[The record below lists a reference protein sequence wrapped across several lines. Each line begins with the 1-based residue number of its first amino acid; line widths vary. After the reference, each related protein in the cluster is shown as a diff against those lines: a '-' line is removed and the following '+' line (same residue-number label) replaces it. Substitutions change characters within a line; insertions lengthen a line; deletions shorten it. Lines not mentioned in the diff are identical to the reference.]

1 MNIVIVGLS
10 HKTAPVEIRE
20 KIAFPAT
27 AMEVPLQ
34 QMLELP
40 SVSEA
45 VIVSTCNR
53 VELYAIS
60 RQPDAAV
67 IELKQFLADFHDLK
81 LEALQEKL

>member
-20 KIAFPAT
+20 KVAFPPT
-27 AMEVPLQ
+27 AMEAPLQ
-34 QMLELP
+34 QVLELP

-45 VIVSTCNR
+45 MIVSTCNR

-60 RQPDAAV
+60 PQSDVAC
-67 IELKQFLADFHDLK
+67 IEMRQFLADFHD
-81 LEALQEKL
+81 